1 MMGKTEAGDKVS
13 LSFCLIGLSDYK
25 EVFQLLK
32 TEYNK
37 LTGHDLSPTTI
48 VADLQVHNYGIHK
61 KI

>member
-1 MMGKTEAGDKVS
+1 
-13 LSFCLIGLSDYK
+13 LSDYK